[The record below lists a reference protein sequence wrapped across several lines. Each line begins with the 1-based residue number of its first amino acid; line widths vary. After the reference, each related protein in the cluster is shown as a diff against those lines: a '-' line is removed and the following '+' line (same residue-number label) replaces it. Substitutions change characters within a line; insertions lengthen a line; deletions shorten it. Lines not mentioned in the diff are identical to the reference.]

1 MNYQTRPLALNPD
14 QLSGLSSRLIT
25 SHHENNY
32 SGAVK
37 RLNAIRGELAAL
49 DWSTA
54 ATFTINGLKR
64 EELIA
69 ANSAFLHELYFDN
82 LGGNGVLPSC
92 GLSIALTRDFG
103 SVEAWRNQ
111 FTGLAK
117 AMGGGSG
124 WALLSWSSRESRLIN
139 HWAADHMHLL
149 AGATPVLALDM
160 YEHAYHLDFGAKAGA
175 YVDAFMANIQWDQ
188 VYKRYG
194 AAVEADALGFGIA
207 TGAAVAGAPGAFDV
221 RREEDYLQSPQ
232 VIAGASW
239 RDPSRVL
246 EWSQELDASK
256 PVLLYCLR
264 GKDIGGSTVLT
275 LRARGIDARYIVGGI
290 EAWQAAGLPL
300 EIQGGAA

>member
-1 MNYQTRPLALNPD
+1 MKYQIRPLTLNTD
-14 QLSGLSSRLIT
+14 QLPGLSNHLIT
-25 SHHENNY
+25 SHYENNY
-32 SGAVK
+32 AGAAK
-37 RLNAIRGELAAL
+37 RLNAIRSELAVL
-49 DWSTA
+49 DWHTA

-82 LGGNGVLPSC
+82 LGGNGVLASC

-103 SVEAWRNQ
+103 SVDTWRSE

-117 AMGGGSG
+117 ALGGGSG

-139 HWAADHMHLL
+139 HWAADHTHLL

-160 YEHAYHLDFGAKAGA
+160 YEHAYHMDFGAKVGA
-175 YVDAFMANIQWDQ
+175 YVDAFMANIHWDK

-207 TGAAVAGAPGAFDV
+207 TDAAAAGAQGALDV
-221 RREEDYLQSPQ
+221 RREEDYLQSGQ
-232 VIAGASW
+232 VIQGASW
-239 RDPSRVL
+239 RDPSKVH
-246 EWSQELDASK
+246 EWSQEIDASK

-264 GKDIGGSTVLT
+264 GKDIGRSTVLA
-275 LRARGIDARYIVGGI
+275 LRARGMDARYIVGGI

-300 EIQGGAA
+300 QAPGGTT